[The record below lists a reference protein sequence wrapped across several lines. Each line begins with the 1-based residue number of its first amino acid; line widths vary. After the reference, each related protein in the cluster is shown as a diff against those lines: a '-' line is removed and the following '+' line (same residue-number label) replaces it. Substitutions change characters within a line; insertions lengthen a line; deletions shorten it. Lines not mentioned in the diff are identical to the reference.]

1 MMSYPK
7 PDGYVGTGA
16 DGTIVNQ
23 GSGGRLG
30 VNDELNEGEFDAM
43 GTDRCNPQGLD
54 AFSSTGEVEPL
65 Q

>member
-1 MMSYPK
+1 MPTYPH

-16 DGTIVNQ
+16 DGKIVNQ

-30 VNDELNEGEFDAM
+30 LNEEMDDGKYDA
-43 GTDRCNPQGLD
+43 TAYDRCNPQGLD
-54 AFSSTGEVEPL
+54 AFSGTGEVEPL

>member
-1 MMSYPK
+1 MPTYPK

-16 DGTIVNQ
+16 DGRMVNQ

-30 VNDELNEGEFDAM
+30 LSEEMDEGRFDAL

-54 AFSSTGEVEPL
+54 AFSSTGEIEPL